1 MMDIALFVYYCR
13 SIARLKGKL
22 KQIHVWPCSSWPNPV
37 VYEDAHLKIIGDFK
51 SLALYVEMLLPHQ
64 NPVICI
70 DEDGTIYRLHGERH
84 MIEDRIKK
92 LAILEK
98 PTTPEEKVQFLLHW
112 GDWFYE
118 HTNTFNGAMGRS
130 LAYLYMAVLKDH
142 TIEVSVNSA
151 LVQLLKRNSVPD
163 FDPVWNY
170 IDIVGVVK

>member
-1 MMDIALFVYYCR
+1 M
-13 SIARLKGKL
+13 
-22 KQIHVWPCSSWPNPV
+22 
-37 VYEDAHLKIIGDFK
+37 
-51 SLALYVEMLLPHQ
+51 
-64 NPVICI
+64 
-70 DEDGTIYRLHGERH
+70 TYRKE
-84 MIEDRIKK
+84 

-142 TIEVSVNSA
+142 TIEVSANSA

-163 FDPVWNY
+163 FDPVRNY
-170 IDIVGVVK
+170 IDIVEVVK